1 METRYYWMQDNDG
14 ITTIGLTQGGRDEF
28 GNISFATLPK
38 QGSILAEGDTL
49 LNIEADKAVSD
60 LATPITGEVV
70 EVNPELKSNPDL
82 LNSDDQSIS
91 WIAKIK
97 G

>member
-1 METRYYWMQDNDG
+1 METKYYWMNEVDG
-14 ITTIGLTQGGRDEF
+14 VTTIGLSQTGRDEF

-38 QGSILAEGDTL
+38 VDSILAEGDTL

-60 LATPITGEVV
+60 LATPVAGKVV
-70 EVNPELKSNPDL
+70 EINPELKANPDL

-97 G
+97 A